1 MLPPESAFHKCE
13 QRAIPQSEFKKYDT
27 KHLKEDPFIETK
39 EDFTEGSM
47 QDPEVQKLT
56 GSEILKK
63 VVKEKMS
70 LNDDSFFDDL
80 ITLYIGKGVGAFK
93 TDEDILTPI
102 EERLDPDITGA
113 ELDYY
118 RAKLDRARIKLEIED
133 PKQARNKILQ
143 NIFFLKKDSKF
154 YDNNFKDVYDKE
166 AINFTYAR
174 YFTTKETSTGWLRKN
189 PKRIAVEGWVCR
201 PKDYIKETPIIN
213 QGKKQYI
220 NSYVPNDLVAE
231 EILVVEHV
239 LGAHAGDLVFQ
250 LDLATVNTHGEA
262 HVLRHGDVHDSPD
275 GDTVSRLGLKI
286 HVAA

>member
-1 MLPPESAFHKCE
+1 
-13 QRAIPQSEFKKYDT
+13 
-27 KHLKEDPFIETK
+27 
-39 EDFTEGSM
+39 M
-47 QDPEVQKLT
+47 QDPEIQKLT

-174 YFTTKETSTGWLRKN
+174 YFTTKK
-189 PKRIAVEGWVCR
+189 
-201 PKDYIKETPIIN
+201 
-213 QGKKQYI
+213 
-220 NSYVPNDLVAE
+220 LV
-231 EILVVEHV
+231 L
-239 LGAHAGDLVFQ
+239 AG
-250 LDLATVNTHGEA
+250 
-262 HVLRHGDVHDSPD
+262 
-275 GDTVSRLGLKI
+275 
-286 HVAA
+286 